1 MRLVTVAHGTRT
13 PAGNDVAREIT
24 QRAGA
29 RLGLEA
35 VCSFVELSAP
45 LLADVVAESS
55 EPTVVVPLLLSTG
68 FHLRHDLPAAAA
80 AASAPGPIVL
90 GPSMGPSPL
99 VAATQVARLREAGAA
114 PGQPVVMVAAG
125 SRDPL
130 ATRDLA
136 AAAALLGA
144 AWGGH
149 VRLATLAGL
158 GERPADVVRP
168 SDVVS
173 PYLLAPGHFADRCR
187 AEAATGALVAGV
199 IGAQSLIVERVV
211 RQAGFLVADR
221 CA

>member
-1 MRLVTVAHGTRT
+1 VRLVTVAHGTRT

-29 RLGLEA
+29 RLGLET

-45 LLADVVAESS
+45 LLADVVAGSS

-80 AASAPGPIVL
+80 SAPGPIVL

-99 VAATQVARLREAGAA
+99 VAAAQVARLREAGAA
-114 PGQPVVMVAAG
+114 AGQPVVMVAAG

-130 ATRDLA
+130 ATSDLNA
-136 AAAALLGA
+136 AASLLGA

-158 GERPADVVRP
+158 GDRPADVVRP

-187 AEAATGALVAGV
+187 AEAAAGVLVADV